1 MVAIDVSDEKLAA
14 IGKQCAALTLNAKT
28 MTPRDIKAAIQAYA
42 KQHDLRQSEW
52 IIFECSGSK
61 AGQET
66 AFSLINHGATLA
78 VVGFTMDKVE
88 VRLSN
93 LMAYHARALG
103 NWGCPPE
110 LYPAALDLVL
120 DGRVKVGPF
129 VEKHPLKDINKVF
142 EDVHAGTVKRRAV
155 LVPNRVR
162 RRGHEAARTDSP
174 RITVWSRRRFGSA
187 NKGVRYE
194 KRPVKGEDG
203 KPVAGLYNAWITL
216 DNPSQF
222 NSYTTDMVK
231 SVIFAFREA
240 SAARDVV
247 AVVFTGAGDKAF
259 CTGGNTKEYAE
270 YYAGNPQEY
279 RGYMRLFND
288 MVSAILVCDKPVIC
302 RVNGMRIGGGQE
314 IGMACDFSVAQ
325 DLARFG
331 QAGPKHGSAPIGG
344 ATDFLPV
351 MVGAERAMV
360 ACVLCEP
367 FSAHE
372 AYQMGMLT
380 DIVPALKVDGKF
392 VANPL
397 VETGRMTDE
406 YGRIVFGKPKTGD
419 ALKAGQELMKRGTVD
434 LACSTR
440 RSRPCAPSCSTPSP
454 IARPRPSR
462 SCASRSSTSGIATR
476 KIRAPGS
483 RST

>member
-1 MVAIDVSDEKLAA
+1 MSAEAA
-14 IGKQCAALTLNAKT
+14 A
-28 MTPRDIKAAIQAYA
+28 KAAA
-42 KQHDLRQSEW
+42 
-52 IIFECSGSK
+52 
-61 AGQET
+61 
-66 AFSLINHGATLA
+66 N
-78 VVGFTMDKVE
+78 
-88 VRLSN
+88 
-93 LMAYHARALG
+93 
-103 NWGCPPE
+103 
-110 LYPAALDLVL
+110 
-120 DGRVKVGPF
+120 
-129 VEKHPLKDINKVF
+129 
-142 EDVHAGTVKRRAV
+142 
-155 LVPNRVR
+155 
-162 RRGHEAARTDSP
+162 GHEAKDHTLVPQS
-174 RITVWSRRRFGSA
+174 VWL

-231 SVIFAFREA
+231 SVILAFREA
-240 SAARDVV
+240 SVARDVV

-288 MVSAILVCDKPVIC
+288 MVSSIIGCDKPVIC

-325 DLARFG
+325 DLAHFG

-351 MVGAERAMV
+351 VIGAERAMI

-372 AYQMGMLT
+372 AFAMGMLT

-392 VANPL
+392 VPNPL
-397 VETGRMTDE
+397 VETSRVVDD
-406 YGRIVFGKPKTGD
+406 YGRPMLGKPKTGD
-419 ALKAGQELMKRGTVD
+419 ALRAGQALLKSGTVD
-434 LACSTR
+434 LSLLDEAVEALCTKLLYTFPDCTTKTVFELRKPKLDAWNRNKENSRDWLGLNMMTEARAGFRAFNEGTKETGREADFVALR
-440 RSRPCAPSCSTPSP
+440 RALAANTPWSDELTESIQP
-454 IARPRPSR
+454 KAR
-462 SCASRSSTSGIATR
+462 
-476 KIRAPGS
+476 K
-483 RST
+483 